1 MTRNAKVRQWTGDG
15 QLVPLADEQE
25 AFAKVSSLSEEEK
38 TPYEMP
44 NYDPDHEKWI
54 DLDGTGHFYLR
65 LIYGKVNPITEF
77 NFFYISSKMEHKI
90 QIPESMEI

>member
-1 MTRNAKVRQWTGDG
+1 
-15 QLVPLADEQE
+15 
-25 AFAKVSSLSEEEK
+25 
-38 TPYEMP
+38 MP

-90 QIPESMEI
+90 QIPEFLLNVGQEYEKALNNIKLVPLSLIDKKLKYKR